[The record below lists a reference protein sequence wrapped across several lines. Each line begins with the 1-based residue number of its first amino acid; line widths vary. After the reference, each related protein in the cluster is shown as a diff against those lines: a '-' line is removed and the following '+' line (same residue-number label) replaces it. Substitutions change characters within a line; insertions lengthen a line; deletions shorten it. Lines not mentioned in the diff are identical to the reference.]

1 MSYDR
6 DSIKKKLMWE
16 VITSWTVLAPFAIGA
31 TILLFAW
38 GLSLKGIVAGLIG
51 AAFIAVSFGIF
62 LKQMTSTGVKQK
74 VIDKLKLH
82 AEREER
88 QRLDELDA
96 KLAQDRDPRT
106 QQLLRNMRRLRQ
118 TFSSC
123 ANERACASVAGSII
137 AGVEDLFADSVRAL
151 ETTLTLKATSD
162 GLVGEEAKQP
172 ILERRERLIVDVEA
186 TVNEMSSII
195 SGLQVISTTGDNDLD
210 ATDEL
215 RSSLS
220 DKLVAIRRT
229 QEEMA
234 ELQVGIT

>member
-16 VITSWTVLAPFAIGA
+16 VITSWTVLGPFAIGA

-38 GLSLKGIVAGLIG
+38 GLSLKGLVAGLIG

-62 LKQMTSTGVKQK
+62 LKQMTSNGVKQR

-88 QRLDELDA
+88 IRLDELDSR
-96 KLAQDRDPRT
+96 LANDRDPRT
-106 QQLLRNMRRLRQ
+106 QSLLRNMRRLRQ

-123 ANERACASVAGSII
+123 SNDQTCARAAGSII

-151 ETTLTLKATSD
+151 ETTLTLKATADSLI
-162 GLVGEEAKQP
+162 GSEAKQP
-172 ILERRERLIVDVEA
+172 ILERRERLIADVEI
-186 TVNEMSSII
+186 TVNEMSNII
-195 SGLQVISTTGDNDLD
+195 SGLQVISVTGDNDLD
-210 ATDEL
+210 AADEL

-234 ELQVGIT
+234 ELQVGTA